1 MSRHGVKLRDAK
13 TLSLFSWSFQS
24 RTGDDS
30 HPNHSAREKVHF
42 CFFSER
48 LIFYCFFV
56 CDKGIAWPLQNNQAI

>member
-30 HPNHSAREKVHF
+30 HPNHSTREKVHF
-42 CFFSER
+42 CFFF
-48 LIFYCFFV
+48 LKGLYFIIFLCV
-56 CDKGIAWPLQNNQAI
+56 TKA

>member
-13 TLSLFSWSFQS
+13 TLSLFSWSFHS

-42 CFFSER
+42 CFFPER
-48 LIFYCFFV
+48 LIFYYFLCV
-56 CDKGIAWPLQNNQAI
+56 TKA